1 MRPPTRFDR
10 LLAPDWV
17 CEVLSPSTSAID
29 RAEKMPIYVR
39 ERVAT
44 LWLIDARTLEALVLE
59 GTRWSVLGTWP
70 DDAKVRVEPF
80 VTFLVVM
87 RALAA

>member
-1 MRPPTRFDR
+1 LRPPTRFDR

-39 ERVAT
+39 
-44 LWLIDARTLEALVLE
+44 
-59 GTRWSVLGTWP
+59 
-70 DDAKVRVEPF
+70 
-80 VTFLVVM
+80 
-87 RALAA
+87 